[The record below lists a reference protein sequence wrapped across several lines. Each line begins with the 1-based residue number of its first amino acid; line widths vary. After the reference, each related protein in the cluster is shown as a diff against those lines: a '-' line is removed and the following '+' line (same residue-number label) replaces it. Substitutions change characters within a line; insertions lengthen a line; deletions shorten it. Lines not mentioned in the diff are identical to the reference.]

1 MIQKRHCVLL
11 WYLFPNIKAKLKQQL
26 SQQMKQKFPHSS
38 QYINKF
44 TFFLVVGVVDDVE
57 VVGDLGD
64 VGQFGGFVVVGLVT

>member
-1 MIQKRHCVLL
+1 MSRECHVNEKMV
-11 WYLFPNIKAKLKQQL
+11 KQR
-26 SQQMKQKFPHSS
+26 K
-38 QYINKF
+38 YINKF

>member
-1 MIQKRHCVLL
+1 
-11 WYLFPNIKAKLKQQL
+11 
-26 SQQMKQKFPHSS
+26 MKQKFPHSS

-64 VGQFGGFVVVGLVT
+64 VCQFGGFVVVGLVT